1 MGRGLSVLILV
12 LALTGIGIA
21 FGALVVPPLVNQATG
36 LADDVPTYV
45 NRLAQRDDFI
55 GEVVRRND
63 VAPKIQS
70 FIEQLPQRAGNRSAP
85 CWGSQAG
92 WEALSSACSPS

>member
-1 MGRGLSVLILV
+1 MVIAAVLAVGLDPVIRRLQGFGVGRGLSVLILV

-45 NRLAQRDDFI
+45 KPARATRRLHR
-55 GEVVRRND
+55 
-63 VAPKIQS
+63 
-70 FIEQLPQRAGNRSAP
+70 
-85 CWGSQAG
+85 
-92 WEALSSACSPS
+92 